1 MICCIISMITS
12 DILINQLFNDRRD
25 GVSLSIIGSKVLVK
39 KVVKTD
45 LMDKLFDEEQS
56 GIRRQIPTAEIKRKF
71 SID

>member
-1 MICCIISMITS
+1 MITS

-39 KVVKTD
+39 KVVKTN

-56 GIRRQIPTAEIKRKF
+56 GIRRQIPTAEIKENLVLN
-71 SID
+71 